1 MPAAP
6 STGDEITIMDASSAS
21 GFATN
26 KCTVN
31 FNSLK
36 FNSATTALDLT
47 TNNQSVTFI
56 YTNIAGKGW
65 IQKSNNT

>member
-1 MPAAP
+1 
-6 STGDEITIMDASSAS
+6 MDASAAN

-26 KCTVN
+26 KCAVN
-31 FNSLK
+31 FNGLK
-36 FNSATTALDLT
+36 YQNLTANLDLQ
-47 TNNQSVTFI
+47 TNNQSVTLI